1 MHIYQMAGFT
11 SWGEREVR
19 TAYAI
24 LSLRV
29 KKSFL
34 IAKPS
39 ETGYYTTLLRY
50 YSTLLVVP
58 DYI

>member
-1 MHIYQMAGFT
+1 MAGFT